1 MGLFSFK
8 GRASRRDFWTVAIA
22 LTLLQMLATILVGTF
37 LSAALNPIV
46 EPEQQPLVATV
57 FAATITL
64 AFSWPIAAVGVRRS
78 HDRNM
83 SGRWFLIYMAISVAV
98 GTWNVS
104 ANARGIA
111 EASSE
116 LPALAA
122 AGLLQLVLLVVFV
135 IILGFLKGTP
145 GPNRYGS
152 PPGTA
157 SSYYSQLGKDGPGG
171 L

>member
-1 MGLFSFK
+1 MGLLSFR

-22 LTLLQMLATILVGTF
+22 LTLLQMLANVLIGTF
-37 LSAALNPIV
+37 LSAALDPIV
-46 EPEQQPLVATV
+46 ATDQRPLVGTV
-57 FAATITL
+57 FAAAITL

-83 SGRWFLIYMAISVAV
+83 SGRWFLIYMANSVAV
-98 GTWNVS
+98 GIWNVS

-111 EASSE
+111 DTSSE
-116 LPALAA
+116 MLALAA

-152 PPGTA
+152 PAGAA
-157 SSYYSQLGKDGPGG
+157 SSYYSQLGRDGPGG